1 MDYSGA
7 INNNN
12 ESLITTTDLADQLTT
27 SIDDDLNCVND
38 HYTSTMNRLNR
49 MYIESRLTDVTLVCG
64 TNNEIKTIKAHRVV
78 LSSVSDYFYAMF
90 NNDLLESR
98 KTEIVINDVEPV
110 ALSSLI
116 DYIYSGSIELNE
128 SNIYAI
134 LSAANMLQLDK
145 IVKLGCNYLL
155 KNLSISN
162 CISTFRFSE
171 KYLFNQLNEISKQYI
186 LDNFTSL
193 IYTFE
198 FNELSYQEI
207 ELFLSN
213 NDLNI
218 NNEEFAFEALI
229 KWINNDLTSRLCYL
243 SKLLSF
249 IKLPLLNPLYL
260 TQQIESNKLIKSST
274 ECQNLLLEA
283 MTYHVL
289 KSHQQQTN
297 NFNPR
302 TIPRRSTVGCLL
314 AIGGIVNTNEACKG
328 QAIEKYDCR
337 LDKWSIHNYMN
348 SRRLQCGVVLIDN
361 RLYIVGGREGLKT
374 LSSVEYY
381 DFEKQVWSSVNSM
394 NTHRHGLG
402 ACYFNSLLYAI
413 GGHDGWSF
421 LNTCE
426 RYELETSTW
435 TIVSPM
441 LSARSTLGVTSLNNR
456 LYAIGGRDSSSCLK
470 LVEYYNPNNNKWIQ
484 CTSMIKRRGS
494 VGVTVLNDYIYA
506 VGGHELPNTLLGCN
520 RWDCAER
527 YDAKLDQWTL
537 IPSMSKPKEAVG
549 VSSLGNYLYVVGGF
563 DGNKYLNDVERY
575 DPNKNEWKRVQCLNM
590 LRAGTSLIHV
600 KNEVLNKE
608 HCKSP
613 ITQIVDDTS
622 SFKNIKYNF
631 LNEINKTNSS
641 NSSAS
646 STPSLSKSLSCD
658 YGASV
663 NYANNNNSLLVDDNV
678 DESSFF
684 YTI

>member
-7 INNNN
+7 INNNNN

-64 TNNEIKTIKAHRVV
+64 TNSETKTIKAHRVV

-155 KNLSISN
+155 KNLNISN

-243 SKLLSF
+243 NKLYILNRYENYYLLLSF
-249 IKLPLLNPLYL
+249 HY
-260 TQQIESNKLIKSST
+260 
-274 ECQNLLLEA
+274 
-283 MTYHVL
+283 
-289 KSHQQQTN
+289 
-297 NFNPR
+297 
-302 TIPRRSTVGCLL
+302 
-314 AIGGIVNTNEACKG
+314 
-328 QAIEKYDCR
+328 
-337 LDKWSIHNYMN
+337 
-348 SRRLQCGVVLIDN
+348 
-361 RLYIVGGREGLKT
+361 
-374 LSSVEYY
+374 
-381 DFEKQVWSSVNSM
+381 
-394 NTHRHGLG
+394 
-402 ACYFNSLLYAI
+402 
-413 GGHDGWSF
+413 
-421 LNTCE
+421 
-426 RYELETSTW
+426 
-435 TIVSPM
+435 
-441 LSARSTLGVTSLNNR
+441 
-456 LYAIGGRDSSSCLK
+456 
-470 LVEYYNPNNNKWIQ
+470 
-484 CTSMIKRRGS
+484 
-494 VGVTVLNDYIYA
+494 
-506 VGGHELPNTLLGCN
+506 
-520 RWDCAER
+520 
-527 YDAKLDQWTL
+527 
-537 IPSMSKPKEAVG
+537 
-549 VSSLGNYLYVVGGF
+549 
-563 DGNKYLNDVERY
+563 
-575 DPNKNEWKRVQCLNM
+575 
-590 LRAGTSLIHV
+590 
-600 KNEVLNKE
+600 
-608 HCKSP
+608 
-613 ITQIVDDTS
+613 
-622 SFKNIKYNF
+622 
-631 LNEINKTNSS
+631 
-641 NSSAS
+641 
-646 STPSLSKSLSCD
+646 
-658 YGASV
+658 
-663 NYANNNNSLLVDDNV
+663 
-678 DESSFF
+678 
-684 YTI
+684 

>member
-7 INNNN
+7 INNN
-12 ESLITTTDLADQLTT
+12 ESFTDLADQL
-27 SIDDDLNCVND
+27 SIIDDQNTMND

-49 MYIESRLTDVTLVCG
+49 MYIENRLTDVTLVCG
-64 TNNEIKTIKAHRVV
+64 ANNQTTIKAHRVV

-98 KTEIVINDVEPV
+98 KTEIVINDVESS
-110 ALSSLI
+110 ALTSLI

-134 LSAANMLQLDK
+134 LSAATMLQLDK

-155 KNLSISN
+155 KNLNISN

-171 KYLFNQLNEISKQYI
+171 KYLFNELNEISKQYI

-193 IYTFE
+193 IYTLE

-243 SKLLSF
+243 SKLLAF

-260 TQQIESNKLIKSST
+260 TQQIETNKLIAKSSS

-283 MTYHVL
+283 MTYHIL
-289 KSHQQQTN
+289 KSYQQHTN

-314 AIGGIVNTNEACKG
+314 AIGGIVNTNETVKG

-348 SRRLQCGVVLIDN
+348 SRRLQCGVVLIDH

-402 ACYFNSLLYAI
+402 ASFFNSLLYAI

-426 RYELETSTW
+426 RFELETSTW
-435 TIVSPM
+435 TIVAPM
-441 LSARSTLGVTSLNNR
+441 LNSRSTLGVAALNNR
-456 LYAIGGRDSSSCLK
+456 LYAIGGRDSSTCLK
-470 LVEYYNPNNNKWIQ
+470 VVEYYNPNNNKWIQ
-484 CTSMIKRRGS
+484 CASMIKRRGS
-494 VGVTVLNDYIYA
+494 VGVTALNDYIYA

-527 YDAKLDQWTL
+527 YDSKIDQWTL
-537 IPSMSKPKEAVG
+537 IASMSKPKEAVG

-575 DPNKNEWKRVQCLNM
+575 DPCKNEWKKVQSLNM

-608 HCKSP
+608 LCKST
-613 ITQIVDDTS
+613 ITQIVDDS
-622 SFKNIKYNF
+622 SIFKKIKYNF

-641 NSSAS
+641 HSSAS
-646 STPSLSKSLSCD
+646 STPPLSKSLSCD
-658 YGASV
+658 YGA
-663 NYANNNNSLLVDDNV
+663 NNNNNDNNSVSAIDDNI
-678 DESSFF
+678 DESSFH
-684 YTI
+684 TI